1 VRRLPSLSGKR
12 AVVLAVIVLVVLF
25 PQVVDNSYYLFL
37 GSTLALYVLVAAG
50 MNVLAGF
57 TGQYSIAQGAL
68 VALGAYTAANLTVLH
83 GWSLWPAA
91 VASLFV
97 PTAVAAVLSLPSIR
111 LSRWYFAMITV
122 LIASLV
128 QQFLLQARSITG
140 GGSGLAGI
148 PGLGPGGAT
157 LDPIV
162 NFYVLAAIDGLA
174 ILATWNLLRSPW
186 GRAMMAVRDADVAAQ
201 ASGVSVPATKLLAF
215 VLSAIAA
222 GLMGA
227 LYASLNGAVAP
238 DLFNL
243 DLGILILLM
252 IVVGGAGLVEAPLLG
267 PLALFA
273 LPTLLF
279 GLARYRLFVY
289 GILLLLVMAF
299 APAGLGG
306 GIRALLRRRR
316 PAPRQAAAPARGSLP
331 ASVARAGLAVETE
344 GLRRSFGGVLALDGV
359 DLKVAPGQIHGIIGP
374 NGSGKTTLLNTISG
388 FYPPEAGRVLVG
400 GRDVT
405 GWPPHRLPGAGLA
418 RTFQQ
423 PRPLPEES
431 VLTNVLLG
439 GFSVRRATLPEWVLR
454 VGRAR
459 SEDARDHSAALE
471 LLDFVGLRG
480 LEDAPAGLLPH
491 GQLRLLEIAR
501 ALAARPAVLLLDEP
515 AAGLGPEE
523 LDRLGSVVRALR
535 DAQLT
540 VVLVEHHIDFLSK
553 LSDTLAVMNAG
564 RLLAQ
569 AAPDDVLR
577 EPEVIEAYLGAA
589 ATTP

>member
-1 VRRLPSLSGKR
+1 MSRLRRLGGRRS
-12 AVVLAVIVLVVLF
+12 VVLAAVLAVALF
-25 PQVVDNSYYLFL
+25 PQVVDNRYYLFL
-37 GSTLALYVLVAAG
+37 GSTLALYVLVATG

-57 TGQYSIAQGAL
+57 TGQYSIAQG
-68 VALGAYTAANLTVLH
+68 ALGAYTAANLTVLH

-91 VASLFV
+91 VASLAV
-97 PTAVAAVLSLPSIR
+97 PAVAAAVLSLPSVR

-128 QQFLLQARSITG
+128 QQFLLQARDLTG
-140 GGSGLAGI
+140 GGGGLAGI
-148 PGLGPGGAT
+148 PGLGPGGQAP
-157 LDPIV
+157 DPIV
-162 NFYVLAAIDGLA
+162 TFYVLALIDGVA
-174 ILATWNLLRSPW
+174 IWASWNLLRSPW

-201 ASGVSVPATKLLAF
+201 ASGVSLPAAKLLAF
-215 VLSAIAA
+215 VLSALAA
-222 GLMGA
+222 GLMGV

-238 DLFNL
+238 DLFSL

-252 IVVGGAGLVEAPLLG
+252 IVVGGAGLIEAPLLG

-289 GILLLLVMAF
+289 GVLLLLVMAF

-306 GIRALLRRRR
+306 GIRALLARRR
-316 PAPRQAAAPARGSLP
+316 PPPRLEAAPARPALP
-331 ASVARAGLAVETE
+331 AAVARDGLALETR
-344 GLRRSFGGVLALDGV
+344 GLRRGFGGVLALDGV
-359 DLKVAPGQIHGIIGP
+359 DLRVEAGTVQGIIGP

-405 GWPPHRLPGAGLA
+405 GWPPHRLPRAGVA

-423 PRPLPEES
+423 PRALPDES
-431 VLTNVLLG
+431 ALVNVLLG
-439 GFSVRRATLPEWVLR
+439 AFSVRRATLPEWMLR

-459 SEDARDHSAALE
+459 AEDRRLRAAAVE
-471 LLDFVGLRG
+471 LLAFVGLSG

-523 LDRLGSVVRALR
+523 LDRLAALVRSLR
-535 DAQLT
+535 DARLT
-540 VVLVEHHIDFLSK
+540 VLLVEHHIDFLTD
-553 LSDTLAVMNAG
+553 LADRLAVMNAG

-569 AAPDDVLR
+569 AAPAEALS
-577 EPEVIEAYLGAA
+577 EPEVVAAYLGAA
-589 ATTP
+589 ARTV